1 MLCWNFVRD
10 VSSSFIIV
18 NIHKDK
24 NVNISVIIIQTLGG
38 LGLFILGMKM
48 MTDGLQATAGQ
59 RIRRILEAISSNRF
73 MGFLTGAGVTAIIQ
87 SSSATTVMLV
97 GFVSAGI
104 MTFQQAVGVIIGAN
118 VGTTVTG
125 QLIAFNMSEAAL
137 PAIALGVILKY
148 FSKKRNYRYI
158 GEIILGFGLLFYGME
173 VMKDSL
179 SPIKSDPGFIQFF
192 TTFNTNSLGGVLLC
206 VFMGTAL
213 TVAIQ
218 SSSATVGLTMALA
231 TSGLLNYSTA
241 LALVLGE
248 NIGTTITA
256 QLSTLGSNNSEAHNT
271 ANAHTIFN
279 VAGVFIILLIF
290 PWFVEIVEALTL
302 KMGAGAVTET
312 VNGEF
317 VNVSR
322 YIANGHSLFNVINA
336 VIFLIF
342 LPRLIQLTLLVSPK
356 LSKSKERYSLPRFDS
371 GYIDS
376 TIGALAKVR
385 GEIIKM
391 LDFTQANLKKTSKC
405 LVKRDDDIL
414 GERDAIEQHLDDS
427 QKVVIKYLTTIYQ
440 GEINEPEALEISELM
455 RITNNIERI
464 GDSMESVSKL
474 LERIYDNKFE
484 FSENARQDLVAMS
497 DQVDKFMSLIAAEMH
512 EKTEGFYPKALA
524 FEDLIDQM
532 RENMRHQH
540 IERLRAGDCSVDVG
554 VFFIS
559 LVSHYEKMGDY
570 CYNIATGVDRIL

>member
-1 MLCWNFVRD
+1 M
-10 VSSSFIIV
+10 
-18 NIHKDK
+18 
-24 NVNISVIIIQTLGG
+24 IIQTLGG

-48 MTDGLQATAGQ
+48 MSDGLQATAGQ

-73 MGFLTGAGVTAIIQ
+73 MGFLTGVGVTGIIQ

-104 MTFQQAVGVIIGAN
+104 MSFQQAVGVIIGAN

-125 QLIAFNMSEAAL
+125 QLIAFNLSDAAL
-137 PAIALGVILKY
+137 PAITVGVILKC
-148 FSKKRNYRYI
+148 FSNKRNYRYI
-158 GEIILGFGLLFYGME
+158 GETILGFGLLFYGME
-173 VMKDSL
+173 LMKDSL
-179 SPIKSDPGFIQFF
+179 APVKSDQEFIQFF
-192 TTFNTNSLGGVLLC
+192 TRFNTDSFVSVLLC
-206 VFMGTAL
+206 VFMGTL
-213 TVAIQ
+213 VTVAIQ
-218 SSSATVGLTMALA
+218 SSSATIGLTMALA
-231 TSGLLNYSTA
+231 TSGLLTYPTA

-256 QLSTLGSNNSEAHNT
+256 QLSTIGSNNEDAHNT
-271 ANAHTIFN
+271 ANAHTLFN
-279 VAGVFIILLIF
+279 VIGVCIILLIF
-290 PWFVEIVEALTL
+290 PWFVEIVEAVTL
-302 KMGAGAVTET
+302 RMGSGAVNET
-312 VNGEF
+312 VNGEY
-317 VNVSR
+317 VNAGR

-342 LPRLIQLTLLVSPK
+342 LPRLIQLTLLISPK

-376 TIGALAKVR
+376 TIGALAKTK
-385 GEIIKM
+385 GEIIKV
-391 LDFTQANLKKTSKC
+391 LEFTQMNLKKTSKC
-405 LVKRDDDIL
+405 LTKRDDDIL

-427 QKVVIKYLTTIYQ
+427 QKVIIKYLTTIYQ

-484 FSENARQDLVAMS
+484 FSEKAKQDLMAIS
-497 DQVDKFMSLIAAEMH
+497 EQVDQFMGLIAAEMH

-540 IERLRAGDCSVDVG
+540 IERLRGGDCSVDVG

-570 CYNIATGVDRIL
+570 CFNIATGVNRIL

>member
-1 MLCWNFVRD
+1 M
-10 VSSSFIIV
+10 
-18 NIHKDK
+18 NIAA
-24 NVNISVIIIQTLGG
+24 ILIQTLGG
-38 LGLFILGMKM
+38 LGLFILGMKL

-73 MGFLTGAGVTAIIQ
+73 MGFLTGAGVTAIVQ
-87 SSSATTVMLV
+87 SSSATSVMLV

-104 MTFQQAVGVIIGAN
+104 MSFQQAVGVIIGAN
-118 VGTTVTG
+118 VGTTITG
-125 QLIAFNMSEAAL
+125 QLIAFNLSEAAL
-137 PAIALGVILKY
+137 PAISLGVALKY

-179 SPIKSDPGFIQFF
+179 SPIRSDPQFIQFF
-192 TTFNTNSLGGVLLC
+192 TTFNTDSLGGVLLC
-206 VFMGTAL
+206 VFMGAAV
-213 TVAIQ
+213 TVAVQ
-218 SSSATVGLTMALA
+218 SSSATIGLTMALA
-231 TSGLLNYSTA
+231 TSGLLTYPTA

-256 QLSTLGSNNSEAHNT
+256 QLSTLGSNNEEAHNT

-290 PWFVEIVEALTL
+290 PWFVEIVEAVTL
-302 KMGAGAVTET
+302 AIGAGPATET
-312 VNGEF
+312 LNGEF
-317 VNVSR
+317 VNAGR
-322 YIANGHSLFNVINA
+322 YIANGHSLFNIINA
-336 VIFLIF
+336 GVFLIF
-342 LPRLIQLTLLVSPK
+342 LPWLIQLTLLVSPK
-356 LSKSKERYSLPRFDS
+356 LSKAKERYRLPGFDS

-376 TIGALAKVR
+376 TIGALAKVK
-385 GEIIKM
+385 GEIIKI
-391 LDFTQANLKKTSKC
+391 LEFTRMNLKKTSKC
-405 LVKRDDDIL
+405 LTVRDDDIL

-427 QKVVIKYLTTIYQ
+427 QKVIIKYLTTVYQ
-440 GEINEPEALEISELM
+440 GEVNEPEALEISELM

-464 GDSMESVSKL
+464 GDSMESVSKP

-484 FSENARQDLVAMS
+484 FSEKAKEDLVAMS
-497 DQVDKFMSLIAAEMH
+497 EQVDQFMSLIVAELH

>member
-385 GEIIKM
+385 GEITKM